1 MAKRVILTIVG
12 LMIVISVLAGIK
24 ALQIRRMIDNE
35 TAFVVPPETVTTAV
49 VRAESWESL
58 LTAVGSLEA
67 VQGVTVAAELPGKV
81 VQVAFDSGAKAE
93 KGELLVRQNTTSER
107 AQLAGAEAS
116 VELARLTYNRTA
128 DLYKKKTVSKSE
140 LDTARANLRQ
150 VVAEVDSIRT
160 VIAKKTIRAPFA
172 GRLGIRQVD
181 LGQILSEGDGIVSLQ
196 ALGPVL
202 VNFLLPQRQVA
213 QITTG
218 TIVRVTADTHPNTV
232 IEGVITAIN
241 PEVDAATR
249 NIRVQATVPNP
260 DEMLRPGMYVNVVVV
275 LSVREDVLTI
285 PVTAVLYAP
294 YSDSAFVVESS
305 KNGEKG
311 DTGKVL
317 RQQFVRLGE
326 KRGDYITVLSGLE
339 ENEIVVSRGVFKLRN
354 GQAVVVDNTLSPD
367 FNLEPNLENN

>member
-12 LMIVISVLAGIK
+12 LMIIIGVLAGIK

-35 TAFVVPPETVTTAV
+35 AAFVVPPETVTTAV

-67 VQGVTVAAELPGKV
+67 VQGVIVAAELPGKV
-81 VQVAFDSGAKAE
+81 VQVAFDSGTKAE
-93 KGELLVRQNTTSER
+93 KGGLLVRQNTTSEQ

-116 VELARLTYNRTA
+116 VELARLNFNRIA
-128 DLYKKKTVSKSE
+128 DLYKKKTVSRSE
-140 LDTARANLRQ
+140 LDTARANLHQ
-150 VVAEVDSIRT
+150 VVAEADNIRA

-202 VNFLLPQRQVA
+202 VNFFLPQRQIA

-218 TIVRVTADTHPNTV
+218 TRVRVTTDTRPDTV
-232 IEGVITAIN
+232 SEGIITAIN
-241 PEVDAATR
+241 SEVDAATR
-249 NIRVQATVPNP
+249 NIRVQATVPNSN
-260 DEMLRPGMYVNVVVV
+260 ELLRPGMFVDVVVV
-275 LSVREDVLTI
+275 LSDRKEVLTI
-285 PVTAVLYAP
+285 PATAVLYAP
-294 YSDSAFVVESS
+294 YSDSTFVVESS

-339 ENEIVVSRGVFKLRN
+339 ENEIVVSSGVFKLRN

-367 FNLEPNLENN
+367 FNLEPKPENN

>member
-12 LMIVISVLAGIK
+12 LMIIIGVLAGIK

-35 TAFVVPPETVTTAV
+35 AAFVVPPETVTTAV

-67 VQGVTVAAELPGKV
+67 VQGVIVAAELPGKV
-81 VQVAFDSGAKAE
+81 VQVAFDSGTKAE
-93 KGELLVRQNTTSER
+93 KGGLLVRQNTTSEH

-116 VELARLTYNRTA
+116 VELARLNFNRIA
-128 DLYKKKTVSKSE
+128 DLYKKKTVSRSE
-140 LDTARANLRQ
+140 LDTARANLHQ
-150 VVAEVDSIRT
+150 VVAEADNIRA

-202 VNFLLPQRQVA
+202 VNFLLPQRQIA

-218 TIVRVTADTHPNTV
+218 TRVRVTTDTRPDTV
-232 IEGVITAIN
+232 SEGIITAIN
-241 PEVDAATR
+241 SEVDAATR
-249 NIRVQATVPNP
+249 NIRVQATVPNSN
-260 DEMLRPGMYVNVVVV
+260 ELLRPGMFVDVVVV
-275 LSVREDVLTI
+275 LSDRKEVLTI
-285 PVTAVLYAP
+285 PATAVLYAP
-294 YSDSAFVVESS
+294 YSDSTFVVESS

-339 ENEIVVSRGVFKLRN
+339 ENEIVVSSGVFKLRN

-367 FNLEPNLENN
+367 FNLEPKPENN

>member
-35 TAFVVPPETVTTAV
+35 TAFVVPHETVTTAV

-81 VQVAFDSGAKAE
+81 VQVAFDSGTKAE

-311 DTGKVL
+311 GTGKVL

>member
-12 LMIVISVLAGIK
+12 LMIIIGVLAGIK

-35 TAFVVPPETVTTAV
+35 AAFVVPPETVTTAV

-67 VQGVTVAAELPGKV
+67 VQGVIVAAELPGKV
-81 VQVAFDSGAKAE
+81 VQVAFDSGTKAE
-93 KGELLVRQNTTSER
+93 KGGLLVRQNTTSEQ

-116 VELARLTYNRTA
+116 VELARLNFNRIA
-128 DLYKKKTVSKSE
+128 ELYKKKTVSRSE
-140 LDTARANLRQ
+140 LDTARANLHQ
-150 VVAEVDSIRT
+150 VVAEADNIRA
-160 VIAKKTIRAPFA
+160 VIAKKTIRAPFS

-202 VNFLLPQRQVA
+202 VNFFLPQRQIS

-218 TIVRVTADTHPNTV
+218 TTVRVTTDTRPDTV
-232 IEGVITAIN
+232 SEGIITAIN
-241 PEVDAATR
+241 SEVDAATR
-249 NIRVQATVPNP
+249 NIRVQATVPNSN
-260 DEMLRPGMYVNVVVV
+260 ELLRPGMFVDVVVV
-275 LSVREDVLTI
+275 LSDRKEVLTI
-285 PVTAVLYAP
+285 PATAVLYAP

-339 ENEIVVSRGVFKLRN
+339 ENEIVVSSGVFKLRN

-367 FNLEPNLENN
+367 FNLEPKPENN

>member
-81 VQVAFDSGAKAE
+81 VQVAFDSGAKAG

-311 DTGKVL
+311 GTGKVL

>member
-12 LMIVISVLAGIK
+12 LMIIIGVLAGIK

-35 TAFVVPPETVTTAV
+35 AAFVVPPETVTTAV

-67 VQGVTVAAELPGKV
+67 VQGVIVAAELPGKV
-81 VQVAFDSGAKAE
+81 VQVAFDSGTKAE
-93 KGELLVRQNTTSER
+93 KGGLLVRQNTTSEQ

-116 VELARLTYNRTA
+116 VELARLNFNRIA
-128 DLYKKKTVSKSE
+128 DLYKKKTVSRSE
-140 LDTARANLRQ
+140 LDTARANLHQ
-150 VVAEVDSIRT
+150 VVAEADNIRA
-160 VIAKKTIRAPFA
+160 VIAKKTIRAPFS

-202 VNFLLPQRQVA
+202 VNFLLPQRQIA

-218 TIVRVTADTHPNTV
+218 TRVRVTTDTRPDTV
-232 IEGVITAIN
+232 SEGIITAIN
-241 PEVDAATR
+241 SEVDAATR
-249 NIRVQATVPNP
+249 NIRVQATVPNSN
-260 DEMLRPGMYVNVVVV
+260 ELLRPGMFVDVVVV
-275 LSVREDVLTI
+275 LSDRKEVLTI
-285 PVTAVLYAP
+285 PATAVLYAP

-305 KNGEKG
+305 KNGKKG

-339 ENEIVVSRGVFKLRN
+339 ENEIVVSSGVFKLRN

-367 FNLEPNLENN
+367 FNLEPKPENN

>member
-81 VQVAFDSGAKAE
+81 VQVAFDSGTKAE

>member
-12 LMIVISVLAGIK
+12 LMIIIGVLAGIK

-35 TAFVVPPETVTTAV
+35 AAFVVPPETVTTAV

-67 VQGVTVAAELPGKV
+67 VQGVIVAAELPGKV
-81 VQVAFDSGAKAE
+81 VQVAFDSGTKAE
-93 KGELLVRQNTTSER
+93 KGGLLVRQNTTSEQ

-116 VELARLTYNRTA
+116 VELARLNFNRIA
-128 DLYKKKTVSKSE
+128 DLYKKKTVSRSE
-140 LDTARANLRQ
+140 LDTARANLHQ
-150 VVAEVDSIRT
+150 VVAEADNIRA

-202 VNFLLPQRQVA
+202 VNFLLPQRQIA

-218 TIVRVTADTHPNTV
+218 TRVRVTTDTRPDTV
-232 IEGVITAIN
+232 SEGIITAIN
-241 PEVDAATR
+241 SEVDAATR
-249 NIRVQATVPNP
+249 NIRVQATVPNSN
-260 DEMLRPGMYVNVVVV
+260 ELLRPGMFVDVVVV
-275 LSVREDVLTI
+275 LSDRKEVLTI
-285 PVTAVLYAP
+285 PATAVLYAP
-294 YSDSAFVVESS
+294 YSDSTFVVESS

-339 ENEIVVSRGVFKLRN
+339 ENEIVVSSGVFKLRN

-367 FNLEPNLENN
+367 FNLEPKPENN